1 MMKLLLLFF
10 FLECWNDHFSHMKN
24 STNIVFFYFALLDA
38 VVDMDESFVLV
49 LEFVVLLLWLLSL
62 SWFLDDGIE

>member
-1 MMKLLLLFF
+1 MLERS
-10 FLECWNDHFSHMKN
+10 FLTYEKQHKYS
-24 STNIVFFYFALLDA
+24 VYFALLDA

-62 SWFLDDGIE
+62 WWFLDDGIE